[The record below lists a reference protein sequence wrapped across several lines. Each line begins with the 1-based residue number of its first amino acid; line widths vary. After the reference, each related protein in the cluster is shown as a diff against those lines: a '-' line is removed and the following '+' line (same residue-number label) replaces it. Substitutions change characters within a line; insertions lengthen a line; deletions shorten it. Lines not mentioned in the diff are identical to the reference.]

1 MLWNDRYVMKTRLRL
16 LVLTLLLLLAPTGVR
31 AGDFERLYFDGI
43 AGTPMLNLRNSI
55 NGTPTDPNDALY
67 PDFPVGAS
75 MAEVVTTGIRRVELA
90 GTSPDNFATLIR
102 AYVQAP
108 MDGAYKF
115 YIASDDSSEFY
126 ISADHTPLDIRAAGN
141 FLSATPAP
149 KAFETGCCT
158 ALFSGDRLEDRTT
171 DPITLQKGKLYYIEL
186 YEKEGGGGAWVELGW
201 QRPDGVQER
210 IPAAL
215 IFPFV
220 FPESANFA
228 TVSGVTAAPADV
240 TVTEVQAATFSV
252 SGVFDPTVTF
262 QWLENGSVIPGATL
276 ATYSIPQTTLAMSGR
291 KYSVNVNG
299 TATAEATLIVNADP
313 TAPTI
318 VSAIGSGLPH
328 GIIVT
333 FSKPVDQTTATAIAN
348 YSFTGQTL
356 TISGIEMLAPDK
368 VLLKVANFNTTPFS
382 VVINNVK
389 DRTTAGNVI
398 AANSTA
404 NVNLAMPQLAIA
416 HLFTGLSRETGT
428 ASFQVQRTRDLP
440 SYPNGDW
447 SGPIN
452 GIDVPQTGP
461 GFGPG
466 TDLSD
471 FQTFVRG
478 YIVAPESGDF
488 QLFIRSD
495 DPGAFYLSTDDSF
508 ANLPA
513 VDAPTMWQDGCCNAL
528 GAAGNGLDATVTFV
542 AGKLYAF
549 EAYAA
554 EYGGGDYLQIGWAT
568 PSDSTV
574 RVIPLSAVATDAA
587 SGALTISQQPVS
599 KTVLQNTA
607 ATFSVT
613 VTGSD
618 PSVIQYQWYRGGQPI
633 AGATGSSYTLNAVQT
648 TDTGAKFTV
657 RASNKNGTFN
667 ELVSNEAT
675 LTVSTDNLAPQVTK
689 IFGSRTY
696 NKVNIT
702 FDEPVDPV
710 TATTIGNYTVAG
722 LQISAATLSA
732 DGRTVTLTTATQAPR
747 TRYDVTVNGVAD
759 IISANNKIS
768 NFQGNFLS
776 FDIGRGWVTFEYFA
790 NIAGNPV
797 DNLINAAKFPNSP
810 DAVLLLNSFNTPN
823 GYAEAYGAR
832 ISGWFYPPVTGDY
845 RFFIRSD
852 DASRLYFNPAGAAEV
867 SALTGGT
874 PIAEE
879 TSCCGAFMD
888 PGSPETSE
896 VFALTK
902 DVPYYI
908 EALLKEGG
916 GGDWLQVAY
925 RLETDTTPAASLQ
938 PIPGSLLGT
947 LLDVDVNLQITQQPT
962 DQLGVVPSQ
971 GIPFKVEDFNTTDGS
986 FTVETVGDVVGPWV
1000 YDSAAGNWRAD
1011 NGNDGCGT
1019 PQNSALI
1026 TPELTLAQSG
1036 ALTLSF
1042 NHRYSFE
1049 PEYDG
1054 GQVRISVNGGAF
1066 TTVPPENFRQNG
1078 YATAL
1083 IVGTGIMN
1091 NRRAFNGNSAGYAAG
1106 DFVTSVASLGTFKQG
1121 DKIMVEFIAAWDE
1134 CSIGTV
1140 PNWVVDSMR
1149 IDLLPMIIQDFAAN
1163 NGNYTVET
1171 VGTVPEPWAYNA
1183 TEGAWVANSGNDA
1196 CGTPG
1201 NSSLKSPAYTVP
1213 QDDEVTLSF
1222 RHRYS
1227 FEGDYWDG
1235 GQVRIS
1241 VNGGPFTAVAADKFI
1256 ANGYQA
1262 GTIQGTGILNG
1273 QRAFNGDS
1281 AGYAAGTLITSS
1293 AVLGSF
1299 KQGDT
1304 IVVAFVGAWDE
1315 CSRASVPSWVVKDLS
1330 LSFGKAAQ
1338 ASTFTVAGTA
1348 TLHGDPLTLSYQWQ
1362 RNDGAGFVDI
1372 AGANSASFT
1381 LYPTAADLTATFRVI
1396 VSAPGASVTSSTAK
1410 LTGSA
1415 PPPTIGVALVNGLP
1429 SITFTG
1435 RLQSATTVNGTYN
1448 DVQNATNPYPVPA
1461 GQQML
1466 FFRSVR

>member
-1 MLWNDRYVMKTRLRL
+1 VT
-16 LVLTLLLLLAPTGVR
+16 VP
-31 AGDFERLYFDGI
+31 
-43 AGTPMLNLRNSI
+43 
-55 NGTPTDPNDALY
+55 PTDL
-67 PDFPVGAS
+67 
-75 MAEVVTTGIRRVELA
+75 
-90 GTSPDNFATLIR
+90 
-102 AYVQAP
+102 
-108 MDGAYKF
+108 
-115 YIASDDSSEFY
+115 
-126 ISADHTPLDIRAAGN
+126 
-141 FLSATPAP
+141 
-149 KAFETGCCT
+149 
-158 ALFSGDRLEDRTT
+158 
-171 DPITLQKGKLYYIEL
+171 
-186 YEKEGGGGAWVELGW
+186 
-201 QRPDGVQER
+201 
-210 IPAAL
+210 
-215 IFPFV
+215 
-220 FPESANFA
+220 
-228 TVSGVTAAPADV
+228 
-240 TVTEVQAATFSV
+240 TVTEVQPATFSV

-262 QWLENGSVIPGATL
+262 QWLENGAAIPGATL
-276 ATYSIPQTTLAMSGR
+276 ASYTIPQTSLAMNGR
-291 KYSVNVNG
+291 KYSVSVNG
-299 TATAEATLIVNADP
+299 TATAEATLTVNADP
-313 TAPTI
+313 TPPTI
-318 VSAIGSGLPH
+318 VSAVGSGLPH

-333 FSKPVDQTTATAIAN
+333 FSKPVDQTTATTIAN

-356 TISGIEMLAPDK
+356 TISGIDMLAPDK
-368 VLLKVANFNTTPFS
+368 VLLKVSNFNTTPLS
-382 VVINNVK
+382 VQISNVK

-398 AANSTA
+398 TANSTA
-404 NVNLAMPQLAIA
+404 NVNLAMPGLAIA
-416 HLFTGLSRETGT
+416 RLFTGLSRETGT
-428 ASFQVQRTRDLP
+428 ASFQVQRTRDLA

-447 SGPIN
+447 TGPIN

-478 YIVAPESGDF
+478 YILAPESGDYT
-488 QLFIRSD
+488 LYIRSD
-495 DPGAFYLSTDDSF
+495 DPGAFYLSTDDTL
-508 ANLPA
+508 ANLPG
-513 VDAPTMWQDGCCNAL
+513 VDTPTMFQDGCCNAL
-528 GAAGNGLDATVTFV
+528 GDTAGNLSAAATLV

-554 EYGGGDYLQIGWAT
+554 EYGGGDYLQVGWST
-568 PSDSTV
+568 PSDPTV
-574 RVIPLSAVATDAA
+574 RVIPLNALATDAT
-587 SGALTISQQPVS
+587 SGALTITQQPAS
-599 KTVLQNTA
+599 RTVLQNTA
-607 ATFSVT
+607 ATFSLGVS
-613 VTGSD
+613 GSD
-618 PSVIQYQWYRGGQPI
+618 PSVIQYQWYRDGQTIP
-633 AGATGSSYTLNAVQT
+633 GATGSSYTLNAVQT
-648 TDTGAKFTV
+648 TDSGSKFSV

-667 ELVSNEAT
+667 ELASNEAT
-675 LTVSTDNLAPQVTK
+675 LTVSTDNIAPQVAK
-689 IFGSRTY
+689 IVGSRTY
-696 NKVNIT
+696 NKVSIT
-702 FDEPVDPV
+702 FDEPVDPT
-710 TATTIGNYTVAG
+710 TATTLANYTVAG
-722 LQISAATLSA
+722 LQVTAATLSA
-732 DGRTVTLTTATQAPR
+732 DGRTVTLTTSTQTPR
-747 TRYDVTVNGVAD
+747 TRYNVTVDGVAD
-759 IISANNKIS
+759 IISANNKIT

-776 FDIGRGWVTFEYFA
+776 FDIARGWITFEYFA

-810 DAVLLLNSFNTPN
+810 DTTLLLNSFNTPN

-852 DASRLYFNPAGAAEV
+852 DASRLYFNPNGAAEV
-867 SALTGGT
+867 SSLTGAT

-879 TSCCGAFMD
+879 TACCDAFHD

-896 VFALTK
+896 IFTLTANL
-902 DVPYYI
+902 PYYI

-947 LLDVDVNLQITQQPT
+947 ILDVDVTLQITQQPT
-962 DQLGVVPSQ
+962 DQVGVVPSP
-971 GIPFKVEDFNTTDGS
+971 GIPFKVEDFNATDGA

-1000 YDSAAGNWRAD
+1000 YDQAAGNWRAD
-1011 NGNDGCGT
+1011 NGNDACGT
-1019 PQNSALI
+1019 AQNSALI
-1026 TPELTLAQSG
+1026 TPELTMAQGG

-1054 GQVRISVNGGAF
+1054 GQVRVSVNGGAF
-1066 TTVPPENFRQNG
+1066 TTVPPEAFRQNG

-1121 DKIMVEFIAAWDE
+1121 DKIKVQFIGAWDE
-1134 CSIGTV
+1134 CTIGTV
-1140 PNWVVDSMR
+1140 PNWVIDSMR
-1149 IDLLPMIIQDFAAN
+1149 LDLLPMIIQDFAAN

-1183 TEGAWVANSGNDA
+1183 TEGAWIANSGNDA

-1241 VNGGPFTAVAADKFI
+1241 VNGGPFTAVTADKFI

-1262 GTIQGTGILNG
+1262 GTIQGTGVLMG
-1273 QRAFNGDS
+1273 ERAFNGDS

-1293 AVLGSF
+1293 AVLGTF

-1315 CSRASVPSWVVKDLS
+1315 CSRASVPSWVVKDVS

-1348 TLHGDPLTLSYQWQ
+1348 TLHGDPLALSYQWQ

-1372 AGANSASFT
+1372 AGATAAT
-1381 LYPTAADLTATFRVI
+1381 YTIYPTANDLAATFRAI

-1410 LTGSA
+1410 LTSSA
-1415 PPPTIGVALVNGLP
+1415 PPPTIAVATVAGKA

-1435 RLQSATTVNGTYN
+1435 RLQSSATVDGTYT
-1448 DVQNATNPYPVPA
+1448 DVQNATNPYVPA
-1461 GQQML
+1461 GTDQMR
-1466 FFRSVR
+1466 FYKSVR